1 MSFFCMRST
10 LTALLLLTTQVGCAT
25 YTEEMA
31 GVRSAYRGRSYGDAL
46 TRLETSDV
54 KEQDRNKLLYTLDK
68 AMIQDRLG
76 KHGDAQ
82 KLFKDAD
89 AIVDDLYTESISK
102 TVASFVVNDSTTDY
116 AGEDFEKVALHTMW
130 ALSLLQAGDLKSARV
145 EAKRINT
152 RLQEINDGYDK
163 DSKNRYSED
172 AFARMLAGMIFEA
185 LGEYDD
191 AIIDY
196 RKALTAY
203 EGIYKTAFS
212 TPPPL
217 PLLQS
222 LHRLLTLRKR
232 SAELAELNKSYGSQL
247 GKMEAPPKQNG
258 ELVVIHESGT
268 IAIKETMEFLF
279 PYGSQVVRFSFP
291 IVKFQPRNWG
301 STGVSVGDVK
311 CEGMTVENLD
321 AIAHETMNDKRARV
335 IIKQG
340 VRLVAKGQLVDQA
353 HRNFGILGG
362 LTANLFTAATEVAD
376 TRSWTTLPSQIL
388 VTRCS
393 LPAGEHTLNVK
404 TAGSSHVVEKVL
416 IRSGEMTFL
425 RTY

>member
-1 MSFFCMRST
+1 MA
-10 LTALLLLTTQVGCAT
+10 ALVLLAPQLGCAT
-25 YTEEMA
+25 YTEEMS

-46 TRLETSDV
+46 TRLEESDI

-68 AMIQDRLG
+68 AMIKDRMG
-76 KHGDAQ
+76 SHADAQ
-82 KLFKDAD
+82 QLFKDAD
-89 AIVDDLYTESISK
+89 AIVDELYTESISN
-102 TVASFVVNDSTTDY
+102 TVASFVVNDSTMDY

-130 ALSLLQAGDLKSARV
+130 ALSYLQAGDLKSARV

-172 AFARMLAGMIFEA
+172 AFARFLAGMIFES

-203 EGIYKTAFS
+203 EGIYKTTFS

-232 SAELAELNKSYGSQL
+232 SSELAELNKSYGSQI
-247 GKMEAPPKQNG
+247 GKMEPLPKQYG
-258 ELVVIHESGT
+258 ELIVIHESGT

-301 STGVSVGDVK
+301 STGATLGDQK
-311 CEGMTVENLD
+311 CEGATVENLD

-335 IIKQG
+335 LLKQG
-340 VRLVAKGQLVDQA
+340 VRLLAKGQIVDQA
-353 HRNFGILGG
+353 RQNFGILGEI
-362 LTANLFTAATEVAD
+362 TANIFTAATETAD

-393 LPAGEHTLNVK
+393 LPAGEHTINIK
-404 TAGSSHVVEKVL
+404 TAGVSHAVEKVQV
-416 IRSGEMTFL
+416 RAGQMTFL